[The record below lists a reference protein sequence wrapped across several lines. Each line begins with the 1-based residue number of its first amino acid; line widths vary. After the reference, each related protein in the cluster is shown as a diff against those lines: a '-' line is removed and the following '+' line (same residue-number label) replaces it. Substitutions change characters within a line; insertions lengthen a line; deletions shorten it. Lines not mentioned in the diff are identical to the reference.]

1 MTTPDPLKV
10 ALLTLSDT
18 RTLETDRSG
27 ALLAQKL
34 GEAGHEVID
43 RALCPDDRWTVRA
56 RLCGWVAQ
64 GVDVVITTGGTGITG
79 RDVAPEAVT
88 PLFDKALPGFGE
100 LFRQLSYDDIGAS
113 TLQSRATAGLCG
125 QTLVFVLPGSTG
137 ACQLALDAII
147 LPQLDVRT
155 RPCNFAM
162 LRDRFAE

>member
-1 MTTPDPLKV
+1 M
-10 ALLTLSDT
+10 
-18 RTLETDRSG
+18 
-27 ALLAQKL
+27 
-34 GEAGHEVID
+34 
-43 RALCPDDRWTVRA
+43 
-56 RLCGWVAQ
+56 
-64 GVDVVITTGGTGITG
+64 ITTGGTGITG

-113 TLQSRATAGLCG
+113 TLQSRATAGTAGGPSCLSC
-125 QTLVFVLPGSTG
+125 PARP

-162 LRDRFAE
+162 LKDRFAE